1 MTHRQCVA
9 SASASWLALLLG
21 MAATLS
27 ADGSVADQADDPL
40 GQAPPAS
47 SSGASAA
54 PAPVQAIWKHQE
66 IAFYFQSFTTF
77 YSCTGLEGKLERIM
91 RALGVHA
98 TVRVRSA
105 DCPSSVARMPR
116 VILRVASPVE
126 ATPEAL
132 AEREKHKSVR
142 ELTERVK
149 GKSTNPIDSLEQ
161 FPAQWRRVSL
171 TRGRL
176 NLEPGDCELVE
187 ELQRK
192 VLPKLAVRVTDD
204 DLQCSPNQLTLGQPR
219 LEVEALVEMP
229 RPDDKPAPRPD
240 DKPAPIGADGP
251 GKQSGV

>member
-1 MTHRQCVA
+1 MTLRRCVA
-9 SASASWLALLLG
+9 TASALWLTLLIG
-21 MAATLS
+21 MP
-27 ADGSVADQADDPL
+27 VAVAEET
-40 GQAPPAS
+40 S
-47 SSGASAA
+47 SSPDKAVS
-54 PAPVQAIWKHQE
+54 PSSPETVQAIWKHQE

-77 YSCTGLEGKLERIM
+77 YSCNGLEGKLERIM

-98 TVRVRSA
+98 RVRVRSA

-116 VILRVASPVE
+116 VIMKVASPVE

-132 AEREKHKSVR
+132 AERDKNKSVR

-149 GKSTNPIDSLEQ
+149 GKSTNPIDSLEE
-161 FPAQWRRVSL
+161 FPAQWRKVSL

-176 NLEPGDCELVE
+176 ALEPGDCELIE

-192 VLPKLAVRVTDD
+192 VLPKLAVRIAED

-229 RPDDKPAPRPD
+229 PPDAPVDGQRKPTAKKSD
-240 DKPAPIGADGP
+240 
-251 GKQSGV
+251 S